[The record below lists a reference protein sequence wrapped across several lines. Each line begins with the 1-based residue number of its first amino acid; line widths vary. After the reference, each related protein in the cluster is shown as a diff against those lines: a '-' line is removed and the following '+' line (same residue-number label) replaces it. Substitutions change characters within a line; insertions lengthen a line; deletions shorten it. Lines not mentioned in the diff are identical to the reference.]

1 MQVLLAA
8 ADSIKVRAFPEGEK
22 VVEDEKKNL

>member
-1 MQVLLAA
+1 MQDLLAA

-22 VVEDEKKNL
+22 VVEDEKNL